1 MRVLIVG
8 SSMPGALEG
17 FYLKGMSMCS
27 QIEHMEL
34 LSTDCVTQNR
44 SVFVRAFRRFS
55 PNYYPGLQSFNKEL
69 LALIKR
75 SKWDVLLVFKGME
88 LFPKT
93 LLEIKN
99 MGVMLVNYNPDNP
112 YIYSGRGSGNFNMN
126 RSLPLYDLYFTYD
139 RNVQAQLQA
148 HGIHSALIPF
158 GFVNSATFNR
168 TPEEEILRACFI
180 GNADDER
187 AAFLKEFSM
196 SVDLDIYG
204 TGWDSYDFSQ
214 KTRLHPPA
222 YESELYATLRKY
234 RVQLNLMR
242 PHNRD
247 SHNMRSF
254 DIVGS
259 GSIGLMPTTRDHRDY
274 FDEGTSV
281 FLFNSVSEAIRHATN
296 LINLSVDDANRV
308 RRSARSLA
316 GQHDYDSRA
325 SQLVA
330 ELTRTKKLQRI

>member
-17 FYLKGMSMCS
+17 SYLEAMSMCS
-27 QIEHMEL
+27 QIERMGIAFDRLRYTKQECFR
-34 LSTDCVTQNR
+34 T
-44 SVFVRAFRRFS
+44 SVRRFS

-139 RNVQAQLQA
+139 RNVQAASGSWNSL
-148 HGIHSALIPF
+148 GLVPF

-187 AAFLKEFSM
+187 AAF
-196 SVDLDIYG
+196 
-204 TGWDSYDFSQ
+204 
-214 KTRLHPPA
+214 
-222 YESELYATLRKY
+222 
-234 RVQLNLMR
+234 
-242 PHNRD
+242 
-247 SHNMRSF
+247 
-254 DIVGS
+254 
-259 GSIGLMPTTRDHRDY
+259 
-274 FDEGTSV
+274 
-281 FLFNSVSEAIRHATN
+281 
-296 LINLSVDDANRV
+296 
-308 RRSARSLA
+308 
-316 GQHDYDSRA
+316 
-325 SQLVA
+325 
-330 ELTRTKKLQRI
+330 